1 MIFLG
6 YSAKAIIAT
15 YISYN
20 RCFMFI
26 LTKLFWEIWKVPR
39 QMFKEGG

>member
-6 YSAKAIIAT
+6 YSAKAIIST
-15 YISYN
+15 YFLYN
-20 RCFMFI
+20 LCFMFI
-26 LTKLFWEIWKVPR
+26 LTKLLWEIWKVPR